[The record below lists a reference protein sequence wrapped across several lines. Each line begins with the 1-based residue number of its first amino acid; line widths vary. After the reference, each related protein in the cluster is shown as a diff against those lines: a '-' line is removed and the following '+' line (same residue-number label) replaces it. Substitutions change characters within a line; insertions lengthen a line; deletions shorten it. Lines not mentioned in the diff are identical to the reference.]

1 MRWDLFEDK
10 INLYLQKKWNKASS
24 YIFNI
29 YNKIIQFSLRK
40 SKEATKIDF
49 KKILLQAKE
58 SLYKTAHFIQFHSQ
72 SIPKKV
78 KNKLKII
85 NKDPKNYYALTA
97 IVLFSFSATLSYKK
111 YREIFPKKVP
121 KRTLSSEQIMRR
133 PAYYNNEKKLIK
145 IYNIN
150 VPVLVDENK
159 KTKSI
164 IVDLSVQLSNRFSK
178 EVLEN
183 LHHELND
190 SINMQTSPIV
200 KDFPMTSEGKQIL
213 RNKLHSTL
221 QILLEKKG
229 IKAEVKKV
237 YITSILSS

>member
-1 MRWDLFEDK
+1 MLFR
-10 INLYLQKKWNKASS
+10 SS
-24 YIFNI
+24 
-29 YNKIIQFSLRK
+29 L
-40 SKEATKIDF
+40 SK
-49 KKILLQAKE
+49 
-58 SLYKTAHFIQFHSQ
+58 Y
-72 SIPKKV
+72 
-78 KNKLKII
+78 
-85 NKDPKNYYALTA
+85 
-97 IVLFSFSATLSYKK
+97 TL
-111 YREIFPKKVP
+111 P
-121 KRTLSSEQIMRR
+121 LSSEQIIRR

-164 IVDLSVQLSNRFSK
+164 VVDLSVQLSNRFSK

-221 QILLEKKG
+221 QLLLERKG